1 MTDLTDEMKDARFVL
16 EASPSHLLH
25 RAQQMAATQSA
36 IALKEAGITLRQ
48 FSVLAAVAEEEGTSQ
63 SRLVEMTGIDR
74 STLAD
79 MVGRMDSSGLLKRVR
94 SESDARAKSVTLTA
108 AGRTALEKAAP
119 SVHEADT
126 LLLGRLPKNRRG
138 SFLDILTSLVEPAP
152 TTAKA
157 DSKSDAQSSK
167 SKKKSKKK
175 DEPKAKEKSRDKPKA
190 KAKPKKK
197 AKKKVKA

>member
-79 MVGRMDSSGLLKRVR
+79 MVGRMDGAGLLKRVR
-94 SESDARAKSVTLTA
+94 SEADARAKSVTLTA

-152 TTAKA
+152 TTKA
-157 DSKSDAQSSK
+157 DSKSDTDSSK
-167 SKKKSKKK
+167 TKKKSKKK
-175 DEPKAKEKSRDKPKA
+175 DEPKAKEKSRDKVKA